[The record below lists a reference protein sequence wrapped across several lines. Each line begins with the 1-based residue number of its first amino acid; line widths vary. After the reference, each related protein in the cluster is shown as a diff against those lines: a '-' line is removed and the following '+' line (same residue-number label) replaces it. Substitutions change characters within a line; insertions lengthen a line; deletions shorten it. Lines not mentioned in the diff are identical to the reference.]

1 MNNFDESDMVYCPYN
16 KEHKMLRKKLQQHI
30 LKCRVIYKDTVELMV
45 CPFNKTHLI
54 PEPEF
59 FQHTKACEDRK
70 IIVDYQTNGSAELNE
85 DTKHAKIECE
95 ENWDDDNDPV
105 YDPQT
110 YCSTAN
116 IVREP
121 CGLFP
126 SQRKAFIKEEN
137 RRHFGEDYK
146 EEKRPPKAKN
156 RVDTR
161 FDPYEC
167 RSLYSR
173 RQ

>member
-1 MNNFDESDMVYCPYN
+1 MMESYDESQMVYCPYN

-45 CPFNKTHLI
+45 CPFNKGHLI

-59 FQHTKACEDRK
+59 FQHTKSCEDRK
-70 IIVDYQTNGSAELNE
+70 IIVHYQTSAPAVLNE
-85 DTKHAKIECE
+85 DTRHAKIECE
-95 ENWDDDNDPV
+95 ENWDDDDVPD
-105 YDPQT
+105 YDPEV

-121 CGLFP
+121 NGLFP

-137 RRHFGEDYK
+137 RRQFGEDYE
-146 EEKRPPKAKN
+146 EEKPPTAKN
-156 RVDTR
+156 RAETR
-161 FDPYEC
+161 RAPYEAF
-167 RSLYSR
+167 RPYSR